1 MLNQFVWNEKN
12 LWALRKEIS
21 LCSLFVSDYRN
32 TFDVDRHVCYDFFD
46 GYSDYLQELMEE
58 NGIPD
63 ERYFDELENYDT
75 PENLYDWYCC
85 FEEEP
90 LPVMT
95 DEEEYAA

>member
-1 MLNQFVWNEKN
+1 
-12 LWALRKEIS
+12 
-21 LCSLFVSDYRN
+21 
-32 TFDVDRHVCYDFFD
+32 
-46 GYSDYLQELMEE
+46 MEE

-63 ERYFDELENYDT
+63 ERYFDELENYDK

-95 DEEEYAA
+95 DEEEYVA

>member
-1 MLNQFVWNEKN
+1 MVNQFVWNEKN
-12 LWALRKEIS
+12 LWKLRKEIS

-32 TFDVDRHVCYDFFD
+32 TFDVDRNVCYVFFD
-46 GYSDYLQELMEE
+46 GYSNYLQELMEE
-58 NGIPD
+58 NEIPD